1 MKIPISWLKDFI
13 NLDGLSIEDIAR
25 KLTLAGLE
33 VDEILYAGLEMPT
46 YKDGEKHEFK
56 TNGIAWD
63 KEKIVV
69 AEIREVKAHP
79 NADKLTLLD
88 LFDGQ
93 QEQVV
98 LTGAPNIFHLKGTGK
113 LEKPIKVAYA
123 KEGSTLYDGHAE
135 GLQLMTLKRAKIRG
149 VDSYSMACSEKELGI
164 AEEHDGIIILED
176 DAPVGMPL
184 ADYMGDAVLDISI
197 LPNMARNASV
207 IGIARELAAL
217 TGRQVRKQVDRYTG
231 KHVNTETGKHAQADN
246 GTRWSRYGG
255 KAPPTRPPTQHATPN
270 PALSEVEG
278 LQPVTE
284 LIEIQIT
291 DPELNPRFVVGL
303 IRDVEIKSSPYAIQ
317 RRLKLAGQRA
327 INSVVD
333 ATNYAMLEL
342 GEPLHAFDYDVLV
355 GRVSNPT
362 KKIKI
367 ITRAAKD
374 GEKLTTL
381 DGIER
386 TLTSMNVLVCDEKG
400 SLSLAGVMGGS
411 ESEVTDKTKN
421 VLLEGA
427 AWNFIN
433 IRRTAKQHNLPSE
446 ASYRF
451 SRGVH
456 PALVDQGVNLG
467 LKYMAQW
474 AGGEV
479 APGLVDEYPLKPKDS
494 VVDITPHDVKR
505 LLGIELTLEQISD
518 LLTRLEFK
526 CEITNHGLD
535 TSREKHAGLLDHLQ
549 VTAPNHRMDIDE
561 GVIGLADVLEEV
573 ARSYGYDNIPTTT
586 MSDALPPQVGNP
598 VHEWEEHL
606 RDLLVALGLQEVVT
620 YRMTSPEREGRVI
633 ASGLRPEPN
642 NYVHIANPIAPER
655 SVLRQSLLASVL
667 EVAGKNARVESIAM
681 FEVGSIFEPIKND
694 LPNEP
699 RKLAIVMTGARLAS
713 AWDVK
718 DSPAFDFFDMKGRLE
733 LLLSGLRLAG
743 ISYTEADP
751 SAAGFD
757 APRLNLPLRATHLHP
772 GKAAEVKVN
781 GQVVGLF
788 GELHPLVKEK
798 FEFGESAVIVAE
810 FNLDLL
816 RRLPPTYGIKSMPE
830 TPPVYED
837 IAVIVDDSVQASAVE
852 ALIRQT
858 GGKTV
863 TNVRL
868 FDVYRDEKIGA
879 GKKSLAYSL
888 TYQSDKTMT
897 DAEAAAIRNKIVK
910 RLEQTVG
917 AKLRS

>member
-1 MKIPISWLKDFI
+1 MKIPLSWLKDFI
-13 NLDGLSIEDIAR
+13 DLNGLTAEEIAR

-33 VDEILYAGLEMPT
+33 VDEILYAGLPMPV
-46 YKDGEKHEFK
+46 YKEGEKHEFK

-63 KEKIVV
+63 REKIVV

-88 LFDGQ
+88 VFDGKQ
-93 QEQVV
+93 DQEV

-123 KEGSTLYDGHAE
+123 KEGSVLYDGHAD
-135 GLQLMTLKRAKIRG
+135 GQVLMTLKRAKIRG
-149 VDSYSMACSEKELGI
+149 VDSYSMVCSEKELGI
-164 AEEHDGIIILED
+164 TDESDGIIILDD

-184 ADYMGDAVLDISI
+184 ADYIGDVVLDISI

-217 TGRQVRKQVDRYTG
+217 TGRKLM
-231 KHVNTETGKHAQADN
+231 K
-246 GTRWSRYGG
+246 
-255 KAPPTRPPTQHATPN
+255 
-270 PALSEVEG
+270 PAIEFKTSGASVKDSLE
-278 LQPVTE
+278 
-284 LIEIQIT
+284 IEIT
-291 DPELNPRFVVGL
+291 NSELNPRFVAGL
-303 IRDVEIKSSPYAIQ
+303 IRNVEIKPSPYQIQ
-317 RRLKLAGQRA
+317 RRLKLAGIRA
-327 INSVVD
+327 INNIVD

-342 GEPLHAFDYDVLV
+342 GEPLHAFDYDVLKARA
-355 GRVSNPT
+355 GD

-367 ITRAAKD
+367 STRTAKD

-381 DGIER
+381 DGVER
-386 TLTSMNVLVCDEKG
+386 KLTSTNVLVCDEKG

-411 ESEVTDKTKN
+411 ESEVYDASKEVLDAKGIETKPGEMPQGKITSRGKSTVN
-421 VLLEGA
+421 ILLEGA

-446 ASYRF
+446 ASFRF

-456 PALVDQGVNLG
+456 PSLAEQGVKRG
-467 LKYMAQW
+467 LQYMAAW
-474 AGGEV
+474 AGGAV
-479 APGLVDEYPLKPKDS
+479 APDLVDAYPLKPKDS
-494 VVDITPHDVKR
+494 VVDVTSQDVKR
-505 LLGIELTLEQISD
+505 LLGIDLTLEQIAE

-526 CEITNHGLD
+526 CQITNNQ
-535 TSREKHAGLLDHLQ
+535 LQ
-549 VTAPNHRMDIDE
+549 VTAPDHRMDIDE
-561 GVIGLADVLEEV
+561 GVVGLADVLEEV
-573 ARSYGYDNIPTTT
+573 ARSYGYDNIPTTS
-586 MSDALPPQVGNP
+586 MADALPPQVGNP

-606 RDLLVALGLQEVVT
+606 RDLLVAVGLQEVVT
-620 YRMTSPEREGRVI
+620 YRMTSPEREARLVG
-633 ASGLRPEPN
+633 SGLASDHVR
-642 NYVHIANPIAPER
+642 IANPIAPER
-655 SVLRQSLLASVL
+655 SVLRRSLLTSVL
-667 EVAGKNARVESIAM
+667 EIAEKNARAESIAL
-681 FEVGSIFEPIKND
+681 FEVGSVFEPNGND
-694 LPNEP
+694 LPFEP
-699 RKLAIVMTGARLAS
+699 HKLAIVMTGSRLAS

-718 DSPAFDFFDMKGRLE
+718 DSPNFDFFDMKGRLE
-733 LLLSGLRLAG
+733 LLLSGLRLTD
-743 ISYTEADP
+743 ISYT
-751 SAAGFD
+751 AAEST
-757 APRLNLPLRATHLHP
+757 PYLHP

-781 GQVVGLF
+781 GKVVGVF

-798 FEFGESAVIVAE
+798 FEFGDSPLIVAE
-810 FNLDLL
+810 FDLDLM
-816 RRLPPTYGIKSMPE
+816 RRLNPTYGIKSVPE
-830 TPPVYED
+830 TPPIYED
-837 IAVIVDDSVQASAVE
+837 IAVIVDASVEAAAVE

-868 FDVYRDEKIGA
+868 FDVYVDEKIGA

>member
-1 MKIPISWLKDFI
+1 MKIPLSWLKDFI
-13 NLDGLSIEDIAR
+13 DLDGLTVEDIAR

-33 VDEILYAGLEMPT
+33 VDEILYVGLPMPV
-46 YKDGEKHEFK
+46 YKEGEKHEFK

-63 KEKIVV
+63 REKIVV
-69 AEIREVKAHP
+69 AEIREVKPHP
-79 NADKLTLLD
+79 NADRLTLLD

-98 LTGAPNIFHLKGTGK
+98 LTGAPNIFHLKGAGK
-113 LEKPIKVAYA
+113 LAKPIKVAYA

-164 AEEHDGIIILED
+164 TEEHEGIIILDD

-197 LPNMARNASV
+197 LPNMARNANV
-207 IGIARELAAL
+207 IGVARELAAL
-217 TGRQVRKQVDRYTG
+217 TGRELK
-231 KHVNTETGKHAQADN
+231 K
-246 GTRWSRYGG
+246 
-255 KAPPTRPPTQHATPN
+255 
-270 PALSEVEG
+270 PAIKFKTSGESVED
-278 LQPVTE
+278 LVE
-284 LIEIQIT
+284 IEIENS
-291 DPELNPRFVVGL
+291 ELNPRFVVGL
-303 IRDVEIKSSPYAIQ
+303 IRDVEIKPSPYTIQ
-317 RRLKLAGQRA
+317 RRLKLAGQRP
-327 INSVVD
+327 INSIVD
-333 ATNYAMLEL
+333 ATNYAMIEL
-342 GEPLHAFDYDVLV
+342 GEPLHAFDYDVLKERAQKARAERSPESKSKGAV
-355 GRVSNPT
+355 EA
-362 KKIKI
+362 KIKI
-367 ITRAAKD
+367 STRAAKD

-381 DGIER
+381 DDIER

-433 IRRTAKQHNLPSE
+433 IRRTAKQHNIQSE

-456 PALVDQGVNLG
+456 PAMADQGVKRG
-467 LKYMAQW
+467 LQYMAKW
-474 AGGEV
+474 AGGV
-479 APGLVDEYPLKPKDS
+479 IAPGLVDEYPLKPKDS
-494 VVDITPHDVKR
+494 VVEVTPNDVKR
-505 LLGIELTLEQISD
+505 LLGIELTAEEISA

-526 CEITNHGLD
+526 CKITKHGL
-535 TSREKHAGLLDHLQ
+535 R
-549 VTAPNHRMDIDE
+549 VTAPPHRMDIDE

-606 RDLLVALGLQEVVT
+606 RDLLVALGLQEIVT
-620 YRMTSPEREGRVI
+620 YRMTSPEREGRLV
-633 ASGLRPEPN
+633 SGQRSETN
-642 NYVHIANPIAPER
+642 EAQHYVRIANPIAPER
-655 SVLRQSLLASVL
+655 SVLRKSLLASVL
-667 EVAGKNARVESIAM
+667 EIAEKNARAESIAM
-681 FEVGSIFEPIKND
+681 FEIGSIFEPNNND

-699 RKLAIVMTGARLAS
+699 RKLALVMTGARLAS

-718 DSPAFDFFDMKGRLE
+718 DSPAFDLFDMKGRLE
-733 LLLSGLRLAG
+733 LLLSGLRLAD

-751 SAAGFD
+751 SA
-757 APRLNLPLRATHLHP
+757 NLKAAHLHP

-810 FNLDLL
+810 FDLDLL

-830 TPPVYED
+830 TPPIYED
-837 IAVIVDDSVQASAVE
+837 IAVVVDDSVQVSAVE
-852 ALIRQT
+852 SLIRQT
-858 GGKTV
+858 GSGTV
-863 TNVRL
+863 TDVRL
-868 FDVYRDEKIGA
+868 FDVYRGDQVGV

-897 DAEAAAIRNKIVK
+897 DADAAAIRNRIVK
-910 RLEQTVG
+910 RLEQAVG